1 MFEEEADIRAVKPL
15 GIAHVITLNRL
26 RILQRLAEIGAYD
39 ILVADF
45 GTEGSLADESLH
57 PGIEIDPEHIGS
69 VMVVRDGFRIAPHQL
84 KPVPA
89 VVPIDRRAEL
99 DHAVR
104 PRRDRHEGL
113 ERVLELVVEF
123 RAVECIGTEV
133 PAADACRPVQDYLR
147 MRPAALIE
155 GLDGIVVGIEPA
167 CLIPAEAV

>member
-1 MFEEEADIRAVKPL
+1 MLKEEADIRAVKPL

-39 ILVADF
+39 ILVAHL
-45 GTEGSLADESLH
+45 GPEGSLADESLH
-57 PGIEIDPEHIGS
+57 PGIEIDSEHIGS
-69 VMVVRDGFRIAPHQL
+69 VMVVRDGFRIAPHQF

-104 PRRDRHEGL
+104 PRRHRHEGL
-113 ERVLELVVEF
+113 ERVLELVVEL
-123 RAVECIGTEV
+123 RTVECIGTEI

-167 CLIPAEAV
+167 CLVPAESV